1 MRTFRPTRIIF
12 RCTLAIALI
21 FTTLSGFALAVTPG
35 VDIAVP
41 KVTVV
46 TIASAFAFVP
56 NQSVVE
62 QGNYVHWKNN
72 GLTSHTTTSGNPC
85 VANGLWNSSLGAG
98 ALFERR
104 FLEAAGTLPYFCIP
118 HCGMPM
124 TGTVRVTTPIVVQA
138 VEDAGT
144 LTLSWTGGGP
154 TYQVFRSST
163 PGFVGST
170 PTQPDGGDTATS
182 VSDPSALNPGAIN
195 YYLVTNK

>member
-1 MRTFRPTRIIF
+1 M
-12 RCTLAIALI
+12 
-21 FTTLSGFALAVTPG
+21 
-35 VDIAVP
+35 DIAVP

-56 NQSVVE
+56 NQSVVQ
-62 QGNYVHWKNN
+62 QGDYVHWKNN
-72 GLTSHTTTSGNPC
+72 GLASHTTTSGNPC
-85 VANGLWNSSLGAG
+85 VANGLWNAGLSAG

-104 FLEAAGTLPYFCIP
+104 FLEAAGNYPYFCIP

-138 VEDAGT
+138 VDNAGT

-163 PGFVGST
+163 PGFAGST
-170 PTQPDGGDTATS
+170 PTQPEGGDTGTFVGDA
-182 VSDPSALNPGAIN
+182 SALNPGAVN
-195 YYLVTNK
+195 YYLVMNK

>member
-1 MRTFRPTRIIF
+1 MTV
-12 RCTLAIALI
+12 L
-21 FTTLSGFALAVTPG
+21 LSTSFGGLALAVTPG

-46 TIASAFAFVP
+46 NIASAFAFVP
-56 NQSVVE
+56 PQSVVA
-62 QGNYVHWKNN
+62 QGDYVHWKNN
-72 GLTSHTTTSGNPC
+72 GTFSHTTTSGNPC
-85 VANGLWNSSLGAG
+85 VANGLWNASLGAG

-104 FLEAAGTLPYFCIP
+104 FLEPAGTLPYFCIP
-118 HCGMPM
+118 HCSMPM

-138 VEDAGT
+138 VDDAGT
-144 LTLSWTGGGP
+144 LTLTWTGGGP

-170 PTQPDGGDTATS
+170 PTQPDVGELGMAF
-182 VSDPSALNPGAIN
+182 SDPSALNLGAVN